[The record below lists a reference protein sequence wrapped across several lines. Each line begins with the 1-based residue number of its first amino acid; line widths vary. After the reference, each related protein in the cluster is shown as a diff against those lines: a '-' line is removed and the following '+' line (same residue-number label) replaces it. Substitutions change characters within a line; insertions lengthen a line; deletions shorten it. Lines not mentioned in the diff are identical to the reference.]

1 MDALRPRHASVV
13 DEDVATAHA
22 PQHLRP
28 KGCRL
33 FWAAQ
38 VADHV
43 LTFGSRAGEDLLQGC
58 LAVALRS
65 GADHHVAAG
74 LGQPSCHRLAQA
86 LGAAR
91 DKGDATLYGEEL
103 LCSEL
108 RWWCSGRLADSGREP
123 RATAHCSC
131 ARGSAKHDRGRAAAS
146 GRGLEGWGLP
156 GRGKLG
162 PSTSCVGSQR
172 ASTGVVRL
180 PQHGVV
186 RLHSTLVERNV
197 TLNSALPGVQGLST
211 LGTRARRQAGEA
223 INSKPFSGTP
233 RRPSRAQT
241 LSSTLSSSPGC
252 LFTPRS

>member
-22 PQHLRP
+22 PQHLGP
-28 KGCRL
+28 KGSRL
-33 FWAAQ
+33 FQAAQ

-108 RWWCSGRLADSGREP
+108 RWWCSGRLADNGREP

-131 ARGSAKHDRGRAAAS
+131 AGGNAKHDAGVWEGGCLSQLRA
-146 GRGLEGWGLP
+146 WP
-156 GRGKLG
+156 
-162 PSTSCVGSQR
+162 QR
-172 ASTGVVRL
+172 GVVR
-180 PQHGVV
+180 
-186 RLHSTLVERNV
+186 RSTLVERNV
-197 TLNSALPGVQGLST
+197 SLNSAHV
-211 LGTRARRQAGEA
+211 
-223 INSKPFSGTP
+223 
-233 RRPSRAQT
+233 
-241 LSSTLSSSPGC
+241 
-252 LFTPRS
+252 